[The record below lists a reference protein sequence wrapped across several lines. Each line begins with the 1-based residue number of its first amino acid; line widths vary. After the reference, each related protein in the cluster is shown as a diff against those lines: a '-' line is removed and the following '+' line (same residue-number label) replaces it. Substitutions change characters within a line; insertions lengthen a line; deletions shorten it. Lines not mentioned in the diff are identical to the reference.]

1 MCLCVSVSPNNLVLP
16 QLISY
21 LCLLYIL
28 CAVAGAYPEK
38 YRPAFYIF
46 GAVQGVIEHY
56 ADVFPQLATLG
67 PILIPIGVILLGIHY
82 YFANKVIAN
91 KAIVWGGFVTYLIL
105 LIVAK
110 SQEWG

>member
-1 MCLCVSVSPNNLVLP
+1 MCVSVSPNNLLP

-28 CAVAGAYPEK
+28 CAVAAAYPEK

-46 GAVQGVIEHY
+46 GAVQDVIEHY
-56 ADVFPQLATLG
+56 ADVCPQLATLG
-67 PILIPIGVILLGIHY
+67 PILIQIGVILLGIHY